1 MEEFKDFDGRIVDL
15 DDINIYPEK
24 LRNIDVHDLF
34 SECMDVA
41 GSSLF
46 YMNYLHPCFAEDIQE
61 ERVKILCW
69 ELADIWDNKR
79 KFVPDASKCTMT
91 NEDEYRWLL
100 LKWWYRFTDETENQ
114 C

>member
-1 MEEFKDFDGRIVDL
+1 MEEFKDFTGQTVDL
-15 DDINIYPEK
+15 DDINIYPELLK
-24 LRNIDVHDLF
+24 NIHVNDLF

-46 YMNYLHPCFAEDIQE
+46 YMTYLHPDFGGDSQE
-61 ERVKILCW
+61 ERVKVLCS
-69 ELADIWDNKR
+69 ELADIWNYR
-79 KFVPDASKCTMT
+79 REFEPNAYKCTMI